1 MNESYEFLKKSILK
15 YGDTVVIGCSGG
27 PDSMALLH
35 MLERLR
41 NELDIS
47 IVCAH
52 VNHNIRKESKE
63 ELKFLES
70 YCLNHSITFESMII
84 KNYGD
89 DNFHNEAR
97 TIRYSFFSDVI
108 KKYNA
113 KYLLT
118 AHHGDDLIETILMR
132 IVRGST
138 LKGYSGFSKII
149 KMTNYTILRPL
160 IFVTKDE
167 IIKYDKSHKI
177 PYVID
182 KSNTSDKYTRNRYR
196 KYILPFL
203 KKEDALVHQ
212 KFMKFSETLLE
223 YNDYIDKEM
232 MKKINDVYNQNC
244 LKIDEFKK
252 LDLIFQNKA
261 IYLILENIYQ
271 DDLFLITDKHVKLI
285 LKLINSDKAN
295 AYVYLPNNI
304 KIIKSYDII
313 KVTKDTE
320 ESINY
325 DIEIDEYTMLPN
337 GKYIEEIKTTTI
349 NDNNICRLNSEDIT
363 LPLHVR
369 TRRNGDKMI
378 VKGMMGH
385 KKLSEVF
392 INAKI
397 LPEDRDLWPVVVDS
411 KEEIV
416 WIPGI
421 KKSKFNVDKNEKCDI
436 ILKYHS

>member
-35 MLERLR
+35 MLEKLR

-52 VNHNIRKESKE
+52 VNHNVRKESKE
-63 ELKFLES
+63 ELKFLEN

-138 LKGYSGFSKII
+138 LKGYSGFNKII

-167 IIKYDKSHKI
+167 IIKYDKVHKI
-177 PYVID
+177 PYVVD

-203 KKEDALVHQ
+203 KKEDPLVHQ
-212 KFMKFSETLLE
+212 KFMKFNEILLE

-232 MKKINDVYNQNC
+232 LKKINAIYNQNC

-252 LDLIFQNKA
+252 LDPIFQNKA
-261 IYLILENIYQ
+261 IYLMLENIYQ
-271 DDLFLITDKHVKLI
+271 DDLFLITDEHVKLI

-295 AYVYLPNNI
+295 TYVYLPNNI
-304 KIIKSYDII
+304 KIIKSYDIL

-337 GKYIEEIKTTTI
+337 GKYIEEIKTTTS
-349 NDNNICRLNSEDIT
+349 NDNNICRLNSKDIT

-378 VKGMMGH
+378 VKGMIGH

>member
-63 ELKFLES
+63 ELKFLEN

-138 LKGYSGFSKII
+138 LKGYSGFNKII

-167 IIKYDKSHKI
+167 IIKYDKVHKI
-177 PYVID
+177 PYVVD

-203 KKEDALVHQ
+203 KKEDPLVHQ
-212 KFMKFSETLLE
+212 KFMKFNEILLE

-232 MKKINDVYNQNC
+232 LKKINAIYNQNC

-252 LDLIFQNKA
+252 LDPIFQNKA
-261 IYLILENIYQ
+261 IYLMLENIYQ
-271 DDLFLITDKHVKLI
+271 DDLFLITDEHVKLI

-295 AYVYLPNNI
+295 TYVYLPNNI
-304 KIIKSYDII
+304 KIIKSYDIL

-337 GKYIEEIKTTTI
+337 GKYIEEIKTTTS
-349 NDNNICRLNSEDIT
+349 NDNNICRLNSKDIT

-378 VKGMMGH
+378 VKGMIGH